1 MLEIRLLGEQQVMA
15 AGTSIQ
21 ALRSPRTL
29 GLLAYLVLHAGVP
42 QLRSSVARQFWPD
55 STEAQARTNLRR
67 ELHQLRTAIPDPKRH
82 LGIDAKAVYW
92 LADTPARVD
101 LLAFRTAVAEA
112 RAAMDRGDDAGFLA
126 AAEHAVR
133 AYGGELLPGLYD
145 NWVLEERERLHREC
159 VAMLDQLATMLA
171 EQGQAQAAVGY
182 ALRRVEL
189 EPFEESGYR
198 MLMALQAEAGDRA
211 AALHTYHRCTT
222 ALEHEIGVAPC
233 AETVAVYHELFP
245 RPPDPVP
252 APPASRRAVPLVG
265 RTTELALLEAAW
277 AQMAEGPGLAVIAGE
292 AGVGKTRVA
301 AEFAHAVQRGGGV
314 VARAR
319 CFAAGGWLAFAPVA
333 EWLRSPAL
341 RRGLEQLDPAWR
353 AEAGRLMPEL
363 GPGDR
368 PTRPVPLADAWQ
380 RRQFFEGLVQ
390 AVLASGQPTL
400 LVLDDLQWCD
410 SETLAWLE
418 FLLHFDAAAPL
429 LVVATLRSEELD
441 DNAKLVACRRRL
453 RARGMLQEFELA
465 PLDAQETAELAAVLY
480 GRPLDDVETRKL
492 LTDTG
497 GFPLFVIESQH
508 EDATGSSRIEAVLA
522 GRLERLSPDAGKL
535 AGLAAAVGRDFS
547 LELLATA
554 GDLDEATLVA
564 AVDEL
569 WHRRL
574 LREHSPTT
582 YDFAHDVLRDAA
594 YERIT
599 PPHRRLLHQRIA
611 AALEQRH
618 ADNAAAQI
626 AEQYER
632 GALPARAIHFH
643 ALAADANARLFAY
656 KDAVGHYERALE
668 LLADLPAEAA
678 RDQRELVLCEAM
690 VPSLLA
696 LCGYAD
702 PRLGALLEHM
712 TELGVRLDDPAM
724 IVRSQAALSA
734 HLAVQGRI
742 HESAE
747 LTQRLMPRVADH
759 PDQKGQICVARG
771 WSLTSLGQ
779 LHDALE
785 QFDLL
790 EEQTDAGEVSPL
802 GFPVRVLGLG
812 WRAHS
817 LWLVGRAREAAA
829 STADALELADRFG
842 HPFTR
847 AIALGYGAITHRLL
861 DDVEGTVELAISIR
875 TLCERYGFAY
885 YGDWGRILEGWAIG
899 GSAGEKL
906 IREGLAGLQSQH
918 AGRARPFW
926 LSLLAEVLAGTG
938 RTREASWGFAQARDW
953 AEKHGD
959 RWWLAELWRLNAAL
973 SDGTEAEA
981 MLERAL
987 GIAREQGAVALE
999 LRTATD
1005 VARRWI
1011 ESGRAAEAAA
1021 LLAPVRAQ
1029 AAGCNPADL
1038 AAADALVTDTTT

>member
-1 MLEIRLLGEQQVMA
+1 MLVIRLLGEQQVMV
-15 AGTSIQ
+15 AGTPIE

-42 QLRSSVARQFWPD
+42 QLRSHVAGLFWPD

-67 ELHQLRTAIPDPKRH
+67 ELHQLRTALPDPHRH

-101 LLAFRTAVAEA
+101 LVAFRIAVAEA
-112 RAAMDRGDDAGFLA
+112 RAAMDLGDNAGFLA
-126 AAEHAVR
+126 AAEHAAR

-145 NWVLEERERLHREC
+145 DWVLEERERLHREC
-159 VAMLDQLATMLA
+159 VAILDQLATMLA
-171 EQGQAQAAVGY
+171 EQGQARAAVGH

-198 MLMALQAEAGDRA
+198 MLMTLQAEAGDRA

-222 ALEHEIGVAPC
+222 ALEHELGVAPC

-245 RPPDPVP
+245 RPPEPVP
-252 APPASRRAVPLVG
+252 APPAPWRAVPLVG
-265 RTTELALLEAAW
+265 RGTELARLEAAW
-277 AQMAEGPGLAVIAGE
+277 AQAAEGPGLAVIAGE

-301 AEFAHAVQRGGGV
+301 AEFADAVQRGGGV

-319 CFAAGGWLAFAPVA
+319 CFAAGGWLAFAPMT

-341 RRGLEQLDPAWR
+341 RRGLERLDPAWR
-353 AEAGRLMPEL
+353 AEAGRLVPEL

-368 PTRPVPLADAWQ
+368 PMRSAPLADAWQ
-380 RRQFFEGLVQ
+380 RRQFFEGLVR

-410 SETLAWLE
+410 RETLAWLE
-418 FLLHFDAAAPL
+418 FLLHIDATAPL

-441 DNAKLVACRRRL
+441 DNAELVACRRRL
-453 RARGMLQEFELA
+453 RARGMLEEFELA
-465 PLDAQETAELAAVLY
+465 PLDARETAELAAVLY
-480 GRPLDDVETRKL
+480 GRPFDDAAARKL
-492 LTDTG
+492 LADTG
-497 GFPLFVIESQH
+497 GFPLFVIESRH
-508 EDATGSSRIEAVLA
+508 EDRTGSSRIGAMLS
-522 GRLERLSPDAGKL
+522 GRLERLSPLAGEL
-535 AGLAAAVGRDFS
+535 TGLAAAVGRDFS

-554 GDLDEATLVA
+554 GDLDEATLVV

-574 LREHSPTT
+574 LREHSATT
-582 YDFAHDVLRDAA
+582 YDFAHDMLRDAA
-594 YERIT
+594 YEQIT

-611 AALEQRH
+611 AALEQCH
-618 ADNAAAQI
+618 ADAAAAQI

-632 GALPARAIHFH
+632 AGRPDRAIHFH
-643 ALAADANARLFAY
+643 ALAADANARVFAY
-656 KDAVGHYERALE
+656 KDAGAHFERALE
-668 LLADLPAEAA
+668 LLADLPAGAV
-678 RDQRELVLCEAM
+678 RDQRELALCEAM
-690 VPSLLA
+690 VPALLA
-696 LCGYAD
+696 LSGYAA
-702 PRLGALLEHM
+702 PRLGAVLERM
-712 TELGVRLDDPAM
+712 TELSVRLDDPAM

-742 HESAE
+742 HESAA
-747 LTQRLMPRVADH
+747 LTERLMPRAADH

-790 EEQTDAGEVSPL
+790 EEQTGAGEVSPL

-817 LWLVGRAREAAA
+817 LWLVGQAREAEA
-829 STADALELADRFG
+829 STAAALELADRFG
-842 HPFTR
+842 HPFSR
-847 AIALGYGAITHRLL
+847 AIAQGYGAITHRLL
-861 DDVEGTVELAISIR
+861 DDVNGAAELAISVR
-875 TLCERYGFAY
+875 TLCERYDFAY

-899 GSAGEKL
+899 GSAGENL
-906 IREGLAGLQSQH
+906 IREGLAGLQRQH

-938 RTREASWGFAQARDW
+938 RTREASGVFTQARGW

-959 RWWLAELWRLNAAL
+959 RWWLAELWRLDAAL
-973 SDGTEAEA
+973 YAGTEAEA

-987 GIAREQGAVALE
+987 GVAREQGALALE
-999 LRTATD
+999 LRAATD
-1005 VARRWI
+1005 VARRRI
-1011 ESGRAAEAAA
+1011 EAGRAAEAAA
-1021 LLAPVRAQ
+1021 LLAPVRSR